1 MDAGIVHEHNVSPL
15 ESWSKKLFD
24 VGSEYF
30 AGHRAFEHKG
40 CSNTVVAQR
49 RDESNC
55 FPVSMRHF
63 LYEPLIP
70 RCPAVETHDRRG
82 NGRFIKENEPSRIEF
97 WLLSLQRPT
106 FGGDVWAIL
115 LRRSQTFF

>member
-1 MDAGIVHEHNVSPL
+1 MDTGIVHEHNISPL

-24 VGSEYF
+24 VGSKYF
-30 AGHRAFEHKG
+30 ASHRAFEYKG

-55 FPVSMRHF
+55 LPVSMRHF

-70 RCPAVETHDRRG
+70 RCPAVETHDGRR
-82 NGRFIKENEPSRIEF
+82 NGRFIEENEPARIEF
-97 WLLSLQRPT
+97 WLSPLQRSA
-106 FGGDVWAIL
+106 FGGDVRAIL
-115 LRRSQTFF
+115 LRSSQTFF